1 MNARAPGDWGPDR
14 GITFAFGALE
24 LEVSPDPMP
33 YFADEEMNSERRNES
48 PKLTLSSTRG
58 LNLKQEGLPCWPSTL
73 PGVLGASSGDG
84 RWRLGVP
91 WGCG

>member
-33 YFADEEMNSERRNES
+33 YFADEEMKVHEVK
-48 PKLTLSSTRG
+48 KLTKVLSSP
-58 LNLKQEGLPCWPSTL
+58 QEG
-73 PGVLGASSGDG
+73 
-84 RWRLGVP
+84 
-91 WGCG
+91 